1 MKRGSAWWYVVT
13 LTVIGALLLALPTP
27 ALADGGPILTER
39 QLWAQLAE
47 GKQIAVVRLGSAQT
61 AQVDLF
67 ISLLDQSGESHKIVF
82 FVPLGAEAANFRV
95 VEETSSTFEGA
106 LTRQLDD
113 ALKAATDRQAA
124 LKDNVRYS
132 LLAGSLLINGGWSW
146 PLWLVLFVLSGC
158 APAQAPIATFE
169 TPSSQVAIYGLEEDT
184 DLQALIS
191 TTGLDPAVQQT
202 LSRLKGQRIAII
214 NLQTQPLSTGGGRG
228 VTATG
233 QPGLHLA
240 WTTTLVSHSASATY
254 AYPLGTGTAW
264 AHPIEVTRLYVTAPP
279 GLDFAVQ
286 YPRLGQELSG
296 YSGGV
301 PRILRETAQPAYA
314 VENAVG
320 AGVLP
325 YGRIWRA
332 TYVQSNSAEDVVIT
346 RLPALSPET
355 QGELRLLERLQQLR
369 SFSWVISILAAL
381 LVWLVVWRYGMPRL
395 LGVKYRWLDLRFW
408 HDALRWSVAY
418 PLAIAVVCGAPAAA
432 VLWLVAQFA
441 TWSQQTV
448 VLIVGIV
455 VLLAAGFVLLATS
468 LGVPSLILFA
478 REQSRRLS
486 ISKGQ
491 AVRAYVAVVLA
502 ANVAYLLLAAVYM
515 ALAGVL

>member
-1 MKRGSAWWYVVT
+1 
-13 LTVIGALLLALPTP
+13 L
-27 ALADGGPILTER
+27 ILCP
-39 QLWAQLAE
+39 
-47 GKQIAVVRLGSAQT
+47 KS
-61 AQVDLF
+61 
-67 ISLLDQSGESHKIVF
+67 
-82 FVPLGAEAANFRV
+82 N
-95 VEETSSTFEGA
+95 EETSSRFEGA
-106 LTRQLDD
+106 LTRQLDE

-146 PLWLVLFVLSGC
+146 PLWLVLFLLSGC
-158 APAQAPIATFE
+158 AAPQAPIATFE

-202 LSRLKGQRIAII
+202 LSRLKGQRIAVI
-214 NLQTQPLSTGGGRG
+214 NLQTQPLPTGVSRSG
-228 VTATG
+228 TATG
-233 QPGLHLA
+233 QTGLHLA
-240 WTTTLVSHSASATY
+240 WTTTLVSQSASATY

-286 YPRLGQELSG
+286 YPKLGQELSG

-346 RLPALSPET
+346 RLPALSAET

-369 SFSWVISILAAL
+369 SFSWVISLLAAL

-395 LGVKYRWLDLRFW
+395 LGVKYRWRDLRFW
-408 HDALRWSVAY
+408 HDALRWAVAY
-418 PLAIAVVCGAPAAA
+418 PLAIAVVCGAPVAA
-432 VLWLVAQFA
+432 VLWLS
-441 TWSQQTV
+441 SQIYGSMQAV
-448 VLIVGIV
+448 LLIVGVIV
-455 VLLAAGFVLLATS
+455 LFAAGLVLLATS

-478 REQSRRLS
+478 REQSRRLG

-491 AVRAYVAVVLA
+491 AVRAYVVVVLV
-502 ANVAYLLLAAVYM
+502 ANVAYLLLAAVCM
-515 ALAGVL
+515 ALVGV